1 MDAYIDT
8 TTNLA
13 HTMKSV
19 SLTISLESI
28 VVEDFRTGSVS
39 LVRTF
44 SAIPRFFCFTAF
56 PPRCLIALTIFGTV
70 VITSGFTFCEATVS
84 SRDDMQQRL
93 RRAGHNLLP
102 GRRVLTLQML
112 LNHRLSSVSFA
123 SAGDAEM
130 LDFVCYIAKD
140 TSENRIC
147 YVFQC
152 SDGVSREFIASIG
165 RVFRLVY
172 QVRIF
177 SALSFPPFIVTGD
190 MATVETIAWSDHWPS
205 YTLLHDDAVNFRR
218 FRCFAYKFCQLEMEF
233 VYGVPFFVGLDVDTE
248 FRRTNPLLQSSM
260 LGKTSSPSAFQQKVP
275 CTKLLSTDF
284 EPPLPTAPAP
294 PEASPLC
301 DFATWNAAPTTA
313 ATTTACPPPTSQKP
327 PFDAFSDNSAWPSS
341 NNASL
346 GLDDSRA
353 RLPPR
358 PVPANGSGQFPSV
371 QPVPVAP
378 APTTTNLSFPVD
390 FSDPPAST
398 PLEPIGEPW
407 YLGRLSRQ
415 EAESLLQFDGD
426 FLVRSSTQQLGQY
439 VLSGM
444 HSGKRRHLLLVNPD
458 GQAIFLIFEP
468 ERKVF
473 THLAQVRTKDRIFSS
488 IQDLIDYHLR
498 SGAPIR
504 SSDSELKLVF
514 PVSRP

>member
-1 MDAYIDT
+1 MDHINDHTPTDFHPLIYALRYIGCVAVKVSIKALDFATRTKVARECIHRVCEDAKLKIPAVRSTTKKMDAYIDT

-28 VVEDFRTGSVS
+28 VVEDFRTGS
-39 LVRTF
+39 
-44 SAIPRFFCFTAF
+44 
-56 PPRCLIALTIFGTV
+56 
-70 VITSGFTFCEATVS
+70 
-84 SRDDMQQRL
+84 
-93 RRAGHNLLP
+93 
-102 GRRVLTLQML
+102 ML

-172 QVRIF
+172 Q
-177 SALSFPPFIVTGD
+177 
-190 MATVETIAWSDHWPS
+190 
-205 YTLLHDDAVNFRR
+205 
-218 FRCFAYKFCQLEMEF
+218 
-233 VYGVPFFVGLDVDTE
+233 E

-458 GQAIFLIFEP
+458 GQ
-468 ERKVF
+468 
-473 THLAQVRTKDRIFSS
+473 VRTKDRIFSS